1 MLAWIRRI
9 IVSLGIGGASYLIM
23 LAFMILSV
31 VYDKELEPVI
41 TFAFETGRRV
51 VDVLDSWVAGNYWGQ
66 VAVNHLRERVNMT
79 HVILSIPAIIIAVI
93 FIGIPLN
100 RVLGGTKSA
109 LQRMAIALISI
120 PATIV
125 LAVALFTFNA
135 LVPETYASLLRF
147 ADWIWQGSLEALNNS
162 GDTIPGARKLAN
174 LARQGFSGHH
184 YVIMALCSSLAA
196 FVVNAFFSFGKHS
209 KEHSP
214 RTRIEV
220 AESYKAVLP
229 SNEDLI
235 PPSPSTHRSM
245 RVFLLTG
252 SLLLG
257 YSAATS
263 TPAFANWWIVRSSD
277 ETCLVVDIEPTGNEK
292 GITKIGKESY
302 PTAEEAE
309 ADVKQLCK
317 TEAKLNRNP

>member
-1 MLAWIRRI
+1 
-9 IVSLGIGGASYLIM
+9 
-23 LAFMILSV
+23 MILSV

-51 VDVLDSWVAGNYWGQ
+51 VDVLDSWVVGNYWGQ

-109 LQRMAIALISI
+109 VQRMAIALISI
-120 PATIV
+120 PATVV

-196 FVVNAFFSFGKHS
+196 FVVNAFFSFGRQS
-209 KEHSP
+209 KEHPP

-220 AESYKAVLP
+220 ALPPESYKAAL
-229 SNEDLI
+229 SSSENLNSEQRL
-235 PPSPSTHRSM
+235 TR
-245 RVFLLTG
+245 FALLTV
-252 SLLLG
+252 SVLLG
-257 YSAATS
+257 VLAA

-292 GITKIGKESY
+292 GITKIGKDSY
-302 PTAEEAE
+302 PTAEQAE
-309 ADVKQLCK
+309 ADVKRLCK
-317 TEAKLNRNP
+317 SEAKPKRNP

>member
-1 MLAWIRRI
+1 MFAWMRRI

-23 LAFMILSV
+23 LVFMILSV

-51 VDVLDSWVAGNYWGQ
+51 VDVLDSWVVGNYWGQ

-109 LQRMAIALISI
+109 VQRMAIALISI
-120 PATIV
+120 PATVV

-147 ADWIWQGSLEALNNS
+147 ADWIWQGSLNALGNW
-162 GDTIPGARKLAN
+162 GDTIPGARKLTN
-174 LARQGFSGHH
+174 VARQGFSGHH

-196 FVVNAFFSFGKHS
+196 FLVNAFFSFGRYS
-209 KEHSP
+209 KENSP

-220 AESYKAVLP
+220 ASAPESYKAAP
-229 SNEDLI
+229 SSSEDLN
-235 PPSPSTHRSM
+235 SEQRLM
-245 RVFLLTG
+245 RV
-252 SLLLG
+252 S
-257 YSAATS
+257 
-263 TPAFANWWIVRSSD
+263 
-277 ETCLVVDIEPTGNEK
+277 C
-292 GITKIGKESY
+292 
-302 PTAEEAE
+302 
-309 ADVKQLCK
+309 
-317 TEAKLNRNP
+317 

>member
-1 MLAWIRRI
+1 MFAWMRRI

-23 LAFMILSV
+23 LVFMILSV

-51 VDVLDSWVAGNYWGQ
+51 VDVLDSWVVGNYWGQ

-109 LQRMAIALISI
+109 VQRMAIALISI
-120 PATIV
+120 PATVV

-147 ADWIWQGSLEALNNS
+147 ADWIWQGSLNALGNW
-162 GDTIPGARKLAN
+162 GDTIPGARKLTN
-174 LARQGFSGHH
+174 VARQGFSGHH

-196 FVVNAFFSFGKHS
+196 FLVNAFFSFGRHS
-209 KEHSP
+209 KENSP

-220 AESYKAVLP
+220 ASAPESYKAAP
-229 SNEDLI
+229 SSSEDLN
-235 PPSPSTHRSM
+235 SEQRLTRFS
-245 RVFLLTG
+245 LLTV
-252 SLLLG
+252 SILLG
-257 YSAATS
+257 VLAA

-277 ETCLVVDIEPTGNEK
+277 ETCLVVAIEPTGKEK
-292 GITKIGKESY
+292 GITKIGKDSY
-302 PTAEEAE
+302 PTAEQAE
-309 ADVKQLCK
+309 ADVKRICK
-317 TEAKLNRNP
+317 SEAKPKPNP